1 MLYII
6 LALLFYTAA
15 IMLGTI
21 ASRNTNSNL
30 VSAIMN
36 AISAIIPIIVV
47 FPIVNKKLFE
57 SGKLGILMAVLSG
70 IAIAFF
76 TLALNKSFQVNKV
89 AIVSPIVFGGAI
101 FLSAILSAI
110 FFKEKVSTFQ
120 MFGLAFLGMGLIT
133 IIYAAATGK

>member
-36 AISAIIPIIVV
+36 VISAIIPIIVV
-47 FPIVNKKLFE
+47 FPIVNTKLLN
-57 SGKLGILMAVLSG
+57 SGKLGILIAILGG

-133 IIYAAATGK
+133 IIYAAVTGK

>member
-1 MLYII
+1 
-6 LALLFYTAA
+6 
-15 IMLGTI
+15 
-21 ASRNTNSNL
+21 
-30 VSAIMN
+30 MN
-36 AISAIIPIIVV
+36 VISAIIPIIVV
-47 FPIVNKKLFE
+47 FPIVNTKLLN
-57 SGKLGILMAVLSG
+57 SGKLGILIAILGG